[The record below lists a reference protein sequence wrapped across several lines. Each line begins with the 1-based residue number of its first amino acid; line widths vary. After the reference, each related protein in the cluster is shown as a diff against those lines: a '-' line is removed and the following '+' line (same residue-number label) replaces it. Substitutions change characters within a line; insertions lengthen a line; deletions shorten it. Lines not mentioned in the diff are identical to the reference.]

1 MPSNCNRTIE
11 DESFLK
17 AMGATMEPVK
27 DPHQDCLVRWLEER
41 DKRQAAEMACHR
53 AWRTI
58 EEQSENIGD
67 LRQSAEWWRE
77 SFWWAAGM
85 AGVFAVVMVVIAIV
99 K

>member
-1 MPSNCNRTIE
+1 MPSNDYRDT
-11 DESFLK
+11 LK
-17 AMGATMEPVK
+17 PLAEAAYPT
-27 DPHQDCLVRWLEER
+27 DPHRDCLVHWMEER

-85 AGVFAVVMVVIAIV
+85 AGVFAVVMIVVAIV